1 MQRMLLGHHTK
12 RICRQ
17 MAFWVSSMLFFSV
30 SSYHFLTRLF
40 HSFTQAN
47 YLNASAPPYTYYVR
61 KHNPHAVFDS
71 ITSIPARRELIR
83 NFNDFAADLNAS
95 VIPQWN
101 FITPNLVNDAHDTD
115 IDFAADWLEYWL
127 VPLLSDPAFN
137 DNKTLIVLTFD
148 ENETFDIN
156 NRIYT
161 LLLGG
166 AVPER
171 LRGTTDNTY
180 YTHYSTLST
189 VENNWGLGSL
199 GRGDTNK
206 LRIFFFY
213 LFMGSSASWLSPL
226 NLLID

>member
-1 MQRMLLGHHTK
+1 MFR
-12 RICRQ
+12 
-17 MAFWVSSMLFFSV
+17 
-30 SSYHFLTRLF
+30 
-40 HSFTQAN
+40 SFTQPN
-47 YLNASAPPYTYYVR
+47 YLNTSAPPYTYYVR
-61 KHNPHAVFDS
+61 KHNPHVVYDS
-71 ITSIPARRELIR
+71 ITSVPSRLQRIR

-115 IDFAADWLEYWL
+115 IDFASDWLQFWL
-127 VPLLSDPAFN
+127 VPLLSNPAFN

-148 ENETFDIN
+148 ETETYTIN

-166 AVPER
+166 AVPQH
-171 LRGTTDNTY
+171 LRGTTDDTY

-206 LRIFFFY
+206 LRFVLAISVVY
-213 LFMGSSASWLSPL
+213 TY
-226 NLLID
+226 

>member
-1 MQRMLLGHHTK
+1 MLDAKNVTWASYQENLPTDGFLGFK
-12 RICRQ
+12 YDILL
-17 MAFWVSSMLFFSV
+17 VFFLP
-30 SSYHFLTRLF
+30 FLTRLF
-40 HSFTQAN
+40 CSFTQPN
-47 YLNASAPPYTYYVR
+47 YLNTSAPPYTYYVR

-71 ITSIPARRELIR
+71 ITSIPARRQLIR

-206 LRIFFFY
+206 LRIFFFIY
-213 LFMGSSASWLSPL
+213 LWG
-226 NLLID
+226 LLRPGYLR